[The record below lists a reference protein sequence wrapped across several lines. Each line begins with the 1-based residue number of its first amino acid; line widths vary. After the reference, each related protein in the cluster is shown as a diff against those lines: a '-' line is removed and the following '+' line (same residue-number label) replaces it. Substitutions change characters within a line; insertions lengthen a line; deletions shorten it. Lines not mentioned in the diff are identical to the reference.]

1 MARLAADYSWARP
14 DLAALKQL
22 GYEGIIRYLSWDD
35 SKNLTVDEVQRAHSL
50 GLWVALNWEG
60 HGNWSEF
67 STGAIGGQAAGAHAD
82 QLASRLGAP
91 KAVGIFVS
99 ADYQATRDQWP
110 TIGEFFDGFA
120 KASGRPVDFYGQGD
134 LGDWLVA
141 NGHARHVWN
150 TNATSWGGVSS
161 RAVIRQQLWADVA
174 GGQIDPNEV
183 VGNPADWAWLPHGVA
198 PTPPAPVHQEDD
210 MPSIS
215 LQPGQ
220 AGGLI
225 VPKHLKNPV
234 LRVSTN
240 APSKD
245 SKGKKLGGVAARI
258 VLFDAKGSPK
268 QSSAKN
274 PKDPWHVWVANG
286 CRTIDKLDGIESVDV
301 MLTPDSLGALAV
313 SIDEA

>member
-1 MARLAADYSWARP
+1 MTRLAADYSWSRP
-14 DLAALKQL
+14 DLATLKRL

-67 STGAIGGQAAGAHAD
+67 STGAIGGQAAGAHAA
-82 QLASRLGAP
+82 QLAGQLGAP
-91 KAVGIFVS
+91 ADVGIFVS

-110 TIGEFFDGFA
+110 TIGQFLDGFA

-161 RAVIRQQLWADVA
+161 RAVIRQRLWADVA

-183 VGNPADWAWLPHGVA
+183 VGNPADWAWMPPGA
-198 PTPPAPVHQEDD
+198 TSTPTPSPQEDD
-210 MPSIS
+210 DMNRADTIALLRAPEFS
-215 LQPGQ
+215 Q
-220 AGGLI
+220 A
-225 VPKHLKNPV
+225 KT
-234 LRVSTN
+234 R
-240 APSKD
+240 A
-245 SKGKKLGGVAARI
+245 
-258 VLFDAKGSPK
+258 
-268 QSSAKN
+268 Q
-274 PKDPWHVWVANG
+274 
-286 CRTIDKLDGIESVDV
+286 VD
-301 MLTPDSLGALAV
+301 ALAKQV
-313 SIDEA
+313 AEIRDEQKATNLMLEQLTTLIKGIAAK